1 MEANIFT
8 VYTTAELFL
17 NYCNSS
23 QTWTFATAA
32 IFGYGQII
40 LEYFMHAR
48 QAAGGANKQGKGFG
62 WVTYFYAYFWEVLW
76 LFCGNVILPFE

>member
-48 QAAGGANKQGKGFG
+48 CKQLEAQISKEKVSAG
-62 WVTYFYAYFWEVLW
+62 
-76 LFCGNVILPFE
+76 